1 MPPKLKAPAG
11 PAANVRDE
19 ADEMPPP
26 APLPATYRPPKRV
39 SDFEIS
45 VGERYIA
52 VRNAVPDAGR
62 FALLHLGSECAGLA
76 VGAGTVPD
84 TVLLLPVGWRRTV
97 RECFRRQP
105 PDAKDL
111 ERAIE
116 KVEDEVM
123 KARSLLREPV
133 VLYTTDVVLQEVV
146 RVASAGATAVARL
159 PVEVVESLFNR
170 LADLASG
177 RPATQDSL
185 PPEPEFAAALLILR
199 ELLQHTGQPAIE
211 VLN

>member
-1 MPPKLKAPAG
+1 MS
-11 PAANVRDE
+11 VQEDDE
-19 ADEMPPP
+19 RPPP
-26 APLPATYRPPKRV
+26 APLPPLYRPPKRV

-52 VRNAVPDAGR
+52 VRNALPDAGR

-76 VGAGTVPD
+76 LGAGTVPD
-84 TVLLLPVGWRRTV
+84 TVLLLQLGWRRTV
-97 RECFRRQP
+97 RDGFRHQP

-123 KARSLLREPV
+123 KARNLLRAPV

-146 RVASAGATAVARL
+146 RAATDGASRAARL
-159 PVEVVESLFNR
+159 PIEDVERLFNR
-170 LADLASG
+170 LADRAAG
-177 RPATQDSL
+177 RPATQDTL

-199 ELLQHTGQPAIE
+199 ELLHHTGQPAIE
-211 VLN
+211 VLT